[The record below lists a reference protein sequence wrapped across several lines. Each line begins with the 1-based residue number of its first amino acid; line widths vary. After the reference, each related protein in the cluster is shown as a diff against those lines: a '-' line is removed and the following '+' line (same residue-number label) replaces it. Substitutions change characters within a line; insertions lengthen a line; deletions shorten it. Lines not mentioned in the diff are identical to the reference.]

1 MYEIIFTN
9 QYEKRALKFF
19 KKHPELKNR
28 YIKILKVLQVQPFHP
43 SLRLHKLQGKKKQ
56 FYSISIS
63 MSYRILL
70 DFIIE
75 DKRIILIDIDTHSS
89 VYE

>member
-28 YIKILKVLQVQPFHP
+28 YIKILKILQVQPLHP
-43 SLRLHKLQGKKKQ
+43 SLRLHKLQGKRKQ

-75 DKRIILIDIDTHSS
+75 DKRIILIDIGTHSS